1 MVPQRVADGR
11 DTSVAGLAARA
22 AAADTADPLAHLRDQ
37 FDLDEELVYLDGNSL
52 GALPTSVP
60 SRLRE
65 VVEQEWGRGLI
76 RSWRDAGWW
85 DAPERVGD
93 RIAPLVGAAP
103 GQIVVGDSTSVNVFR
118 LTVAGLRA
126 AVGRDPRRTELL
138 VDGTTFPTDGYLAE
152 SAARLTGATLVPCH
166 PSELV
171 DRLDDRTGL
180 VLLNHVDYRTGE
192 LWDLPAL
199 TAAARGAGALTL
211 WDLSHSA
218 GALPVGLDRA
228 EVDLAVGCGY
238 KYLNGG
244 PGAPAFCYASSDL
257 QDRLDQPLAGWCS
270 HADPFGMEPEYRAAK
285 GATRLRTGTPEILSL
300 LSLDA
305 ALDVWADVDLAEVR
319 RKSLALTDF
328 FVSCLDALAPPGSF
342 RLLTPREDGRRG
354 SQVALECDDARA
366 VMATLERQ
374 GVIGDHRPPNVC
386 RFGFAPL
393 YTRFVDALTA
403 ADALSTCLRARVGI
417 GRA

>member
-1 MVPQRVADGR
+1 MADDR
-11 DTSVAGLAARA
+11 DAAVEVLAARA
-22 AAADTADPLAHLRDQ
+22 AEADAADPLAHLRDQ
-37 FDLDEELVYLDGNSL
+37 FDLDEEVVYLDGNSL

-60 SRLRE
+60 GRLRE

-76 RSWRDAGWW
+76 RSWRGAGWW

-126 AVGRDPRRTELL
+126 AAERDPRRTELL
-138 VDGTTFPTDGYLAE
+138 VDETTFPTDGYLAR
-152 SAARLTGATLVPCH
+152 SAAQLTGAPLVPCH
-166 PSELV
+166 PSDLSR
-171 DRLDDRTGL
+171 RLGDRTGL

-192 LWDLPAL
+192 LWDLPTL
-199 TAAARGAGALTL
+199 TAAARDAGALTL

-218 GALPVGLDRA
+218 GALPVGLDQA
-228 EVDLAVGCGY
+228 GVDLAVGCGY

-244 PGAPAFCYASSDL
+244 PGAPAFCYVRADL
-257 QDRLDQPLAGWCS
+257 QERLDQPLTGWCS
-270 HADPFGMEPEYRAAK
+270 HADPFGMEPDYRAAS
-285 GATRLRTGTPEILSL
+285 GATRFRTGTPEILSL

-305 ALDVWADVDLAEVR
+305 ALDVWAGVDLTEVR
-319 RKSLALTDF
+319 RKSLALTGF
-328 FVSCLDALAPPGSF
+328 FVSCLDVLAPAGSF
-342 RLLTPREDGRRG
+342 RLLTPRADERRG

-366 VMATLERQ
+366 VMAALEAQ

-403 ADALSTCLRARVGI
+403 ADALSTRLRARDGVGP
-417 GRA
+417 A